1 MFEFLQ
7 NLDKTTIICI
17 VLLIIIIIAL
27 IVCVVKK
34 LFFKDDNFDNSNNNK
49 ENLLPV
55 ELPVKMETKHNKNSN
70 VDPEPLEPLRNNE
83 EINTNSLTILFFDR
97 VGCPYSDKQRAE
109 LEKNNMMIGEFSVKI
124 ISITSEEGQSLAN
137 QYGARGTP
145 TLVNPQNGSKSVGFK
160 PFDEH
165 IKELT
170 TVKEKIQLESDTLHI
185 VGKQQCPFCVKM
197 YKLCEE
203 NGIQYNSID
212 SNSDLG
218 MKLLEQYES
227 NGVPL
232 IIRNNEYLI
241 GFVELETLKQK
252 LF

>member
-1 MFEFLQ
+1 MLEFLQ
-7 NLDKTTIICI
+7 NLDKTTIIFGI
-17 VLLIIIIIAL
+17 LLISIIVAL

-34 LFFKDDNFDNSNNNK
+34 LFFKDDKFGDLNDSNNK

-55 ELPVKMETKHNKNSN
+55 ELPDREKEILDKKKEQIVS
-70 VDPEPLEPLRNNE
+70 EPMGNN
-83 EINTNSLTILFFDR
+83 NLTILFFDR

-109 LEKNNMMIGEFSVKI
+109 LEKNNMMIGEFNVQI
-124 ISITSEEGQSLAN
+124 ISITSEEGQTLAN
-137 QYGARGTP
+137 QYNARGTP

-160 PFDEH
+160 PVEEH

-203 NGIQYNSID
+203 NGIEYNSIE
-212 SNSDLG
+212 STSELG